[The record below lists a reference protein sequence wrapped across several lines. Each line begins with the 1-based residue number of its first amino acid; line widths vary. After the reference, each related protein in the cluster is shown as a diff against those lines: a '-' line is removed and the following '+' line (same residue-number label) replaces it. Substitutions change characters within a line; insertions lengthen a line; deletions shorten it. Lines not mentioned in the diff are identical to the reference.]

1 MDHYGARLK
10 MAAWG
15 WMERAYAR
23 KWDKR
28 LKKDRV
34 SGRAEKRGAKNE
46 ERRERR
52 NGDE

>member
-10 MAAWG
+10 KAAWG
-15 WMERAYAR
+15 WMESHR
-23 KWDKR
+23 WLQGKR
-28 LKKDRV
+28 KKDRV
-34 SGRAEKRGAKNE
+34 SGRSDKRGAKNE